1 MKDKK
6 RKEKKREEIL
16 YSLSPIRGFFYLP
29 TGITTRKTGLDVG
42 RVEHHTDR
50 GAERLRGEVVA
61 ELSADNAGVAYFS

>member
-16 YSLSPIRGFFYLP
+16 YSLSYSRFFYLP